1 MGRLILVSNR
11 LPVTVRRGREGVH
24 ALIRS
29 SGGMVAALG
38 PVYEAGNGIWLG
50 NIGDRLD
57 ANVEVTLER
66 IGTFE
71 SRVQV
76 ARTARTI
83 LATRTPQSV
92 SCASRS

>member
-1 MGRLILVSNR
+1 MLNLAKGLMLGRLILVSNR
-11 LPVTVRRGREGVH
+11 LPVTVRRGQEGVP

-57 ANVEVTLER
+57 ANAGR
-66 IGTFE
+66 H
-71 SRVQV
+71 RD
-76 ARTARTI
+76 R
-83 LATRTPQSV
+83 
-92 SCASRS
+92 